1 MLTRNFY
8 ESITNTMGP
17 KTMRSLELAVG
28 DGTGTY
34 SEPWGLHDLYHRLGN
49 CELTFPWQR
58 HVSVS
63 VQMTNVSHHC
73 PPTTAAIT
81 WPGSRTYVVYA
92 PAMTFAPSQLS
103 WLHCVLLSFKK
114 KKKKWKGTRYV
125 SRKCAP
131 GQGEKKFGVEKAE
144 QVLLVARQD
153 VMTLWPMP
161 TGGYWVLKLRIR
173 ESGIQGIRLNCET
186 DSLNDTS
193 PDRSIRA
200 VCPVIIWKS
209 VRFRCVPKI

>member
-1 MLTRNFY
+1 
-8 ESITNTMGP
+8 
-17 KTMRSLELAVG
+17 
-28 DGTGTY
+28 
-34 SEPWGLHDLYHRLGN
+34 
-49 CELTFPWQR
+49 
-58 HVSVS
+58 
-63 VQMTNVSHHC
+63 
-73 PPTTAAIT
+73 
-81 WPGSRTYVVYA
+81 
-92 PAMTFAPSQLS
+92 
-103 WLHCVLLSFKK
+103 
-114 KKKKWKGTRYV
+114 
-125 SRKCAP
+125 
-131 GQGEKKFGVEKAE
+131 VEKAE

>member
-63 VQMTNVSHHC
+63 VHMTNVSHHC

-114 KKKKWKGTRYV
+114 
-125 SRKCAP
+125 
-131 GQGEKKFGVEKAE
+131 ENEKAQDTYPE
-144 QVLLVARQD
+144 NAPPGRVRKSRSGKGKTSASSCPAGCHDFMAHAHGWLLGPETPDSRIWDSRNPSQ
-153 VMTLWPMP
+153 
-161 TGGYWVLKLRIR
+161 LRDWFAQWYF
-173 ESGIQGIRLNCET
+173 SW
-186 DSLNDTS
+186 SLN
-193 PDRSIRA
+193 
-200 VCPVIIWKS
+200 
-209 VRFRCVPKI
+209 